1 VTVAASAFCWS
12 CCCHTSLLGLRSRG
26 LKMGM
31 DWQKAV
37 GYGKRSL
44 VEVVMRLFSDN
55 QPDR

>member
-1 VTVAASAFCWS
+1 
-12 CCCHTSLLGLRSRG
+12 
-26 LKMGM
+26 MGM